1 MIEPLVK
8 VLSRAVSIPDA
19 NVDTDIIFPA
29 RHLLKLDRSAMAAC
43 VFEDRRFA
51 NDGSLV
57 ADFPLNREGFQNA
70 RILIVGPGFGC
81 GSSREQAVWALVD
94 YGIRIIIGS
103 DFGDI
108 FAGNAPKNG
117 MLLIRTDCETVTRLA
132 AKADDGKL
140 FDVDLRQ
147 RRVTV
152 DGKNVLDFDLSD
164 MALNAFE
171 NGWDEMDVILRT
183 EAKFITEFE
192 TAHAYR
198 QPWLFVD

>member
-1 MIEPLVK
+1 MIEPLVR
-8 VLSRAVSIPDA
+8 VLSRAVSLPDA

-29 RHLLKLDRSAMAAC
+29 RHLLKIDRAGMGEC
-43 VFEDRRFA
+43 VFQDRRFQR
-51 NDGSLV
+51 DGTPI
-57 ADFPLNREGFQNA
+57 ADFPLDRDGFQDA
-70 RILIVGPGFGC
+70 RIIVAGPGFGC

-94 YGIRIIIGS
+94 YGIRVIIGS

-117 MLLIRTDCETVTRLA
+117 MLLIRTDAETVASLA
-132 AKADDGKL
+132 TNADAGKL

-147 RRVTV
+147 RCVAV
-152 DGKNVLDFDLSD
+152 DGTAVLDFDLSD
-164 MALNAFE
+164 DALMAYE
-171 NGWDEMDVILRT
+171 HGWDELDVILQN
-183 EAKFITEFE
+183 EGEFITEFE